1 MRKSIL
7 FTLTAVIMI
16 LSSCNTKPKGQLV
29 GIYGDVTPEAT
40 PYGMIHIPRG
50 SFVMGPNDQSALWAI
65 QPTQRDV
72 TVESFWMDI
81 TEITNGEYRQF
92 VHWVRDSIVRQEIA
106 KQVVKYNANEPEIL
120 IDSKKYF
127 DVKYHI
133 IGYDE
138 FVTDT
143 ILNWKYPIKWNK
155 NYNEEAL
162 IKTAL
167 ADEIDPETGIETT
180 DGKINIA
187 DYLNEELIVYAA
199 INSVYYQGADI
210 TEGRQLNAHK
220 MNYSYKWLARDQAK
234 LPGNSFD
241 PRTGKYHDWAEV
253 RIDTAYIDATGKI
266 INEVKTKKL
275 RNRGDLISRRIINI
289 YPDTMCWMTE
299 FTYSYNEPA
308 MLNYFSHQ
316 SYAMFPVVGVTWE
329 QAQAFCNWRNKIYQE
344 SSKLPRAQEYRLP
357 TEAEWEYAARGGR
370 HNSAYP
376 WGGPYIRDN
385 KGCFMANFKPLRG
398 NYTEDGYFI
407 PASVGTYDPNDY
419 GLYDMAGNVSEWTDD
434 TYDESVGTFVLDM
447 NPSYKYESREGDT
460 KIMKRKVIKGG
471 SWKDVG
477 AYLQCG
483 MRDFEYQ
490 DVCRPS
496 IGFRCVRTHIGE

>member
-1 MRKSIL
+1 MRKFVL
-7 FTLTAVIMI
+7 FALTVAIVA
-16 LSSCNTKPKGQLV
+16 LSSCSKPKGQLTGV
-29 GIYGDVTPEAT
+29 YEKTNPEAT
-40 PYGMIHIPRG
+40 PYGMVRIPRG

-92 VHWVRDSIVRQEIA
+92 VHWVRDSIARTQLARMEVDVLGVEAEDA
-106 KQVVKYNANEPEIL
+106 KYFSVKYDPFNEAADP
-120 IDSKKYF
+120 
-127 DVKYHI
+127 
-133 IGYDE
+133 
-138 FVTDT
+138 DT
-143 ILNWKYPIKWNK
+143 VLNWKIKIPWNAK
-155 NYNEEAL
+155 WTYEGDEEENA
-162 IKTAL
+162 TYL
-167 ADEIDPETGIETT
+167 A
-180 DGKINIA
+180 
-187 DYLNEELIVYAA
+187 V
-199 INSVYYQGADI
+199 NSVFYQSGDK
-210 TEGRQLNAHK
+210 TEERQLNAHI

-234 LPGNSFD
+234 LPGNSFN
-241 PRTGKYHDWAEV
+241 PKTGKYHDWAEV
-253 RIDTAYIDATGKI
+253 TIDTAYVDETGKI
-266 INEVKTKKL
+266 INKVIKKKL
-275 RNRGDLISRRIINI
+275 RQRGDLISRRIINI

-308 MLNYFSHQ
+308 MLNYFSHP
-316 SYAMFPVVGVTWE
+316 SYGMFPVVGVTWE
-329 QAQAFCNWRNKIYQE
+329 QAQAFCHWRNAQYQHV
-344 SSKLPRAQEYRLP
+344 SKMPRAQEYRLP

-370 HNSAYP
+370 LNSAYP
-376 WGGPYIRDN
+376 WGGPYIRDA

-398 NYTEDGYFI
+398 NYTEDGYFL

-434 TYDESVGTFVLDM
+434 TYDETTSAFALDM
-447 NPSYKYESREGDT
+447 NPSYKYEAREGDL
-460 KIMKRKVIKGG
+460 KIMRRKVLKGG

-496 IGFRCVRTHIGE
+496 IGFRCVRTHIGD